1 MGLIRPPYPSLR
13 YTHTL
18 RVNRGARDISS
29 VFVAATVNVATVNNA
44 SVNNN
49 KFTGSLKNTSKPQ
62 NSTEIPKKQIKLDES
77 R

>member
-1 MGLIRPPYPSLR
+1 MVEGGAHKAPLPFPEV
-13 YTHTL
+13 HTYSKL

-29 VFVAATVNVATVNNA
+29 VFVAATVKVATVNKA

-62 NSTEIPKKQIKLDES
+62 NSTQIPKKK
-77 R
+77 